1 MNNEVPRSPLVRAV
15 EEEKKNLGIPGG
27 VGVNTVQGQMKLQA
41 DSVPRKHVVMFSGGI
56 GSWAAAKRVA
66 ATYGTE
72 NLTLLFTDTM
82 MEDEDLYRFI
92 DEAAAN
98 VGGTFVRLCDGRT
111 PWEVFEDEKFI
122 GNNRVDPCSRVLKRS
137 LMDKWRD
144 ANCDPLRTTIYVGI
158 DWTEKHRLTK
168 LHSRCAPWIYEAP
181 LCAPPFR
188 LKSELLEE
196 LKSEGIRPPRLYD
209 LGFSHN
215 NCGGF
220 CCKAGH
226 AHFRLLLKTMPERY
240 AFHEAQEAALMAK
253 LGGPWGILK
262 DRRGGTAKPLTL
274 KQFRERIEQDDGDY
288 ERDDLAA
295 GCGCA
300 LN

>member
-1 MNNEVPRSPLVRAV
+1 MRDAIS
-15 EEEKKNLGIPGG
+15 K
-27 VGVNTVQGQMKLQA
+27 GQM
-41 DSVPRKHVVMFSGGI
+41 HVVMFSGGI

-66 ATYGTE
+66 AVHGTA

-82 MEDEDLYRFI
+82 MEDADLYRFI
-92 DEAAAN
+92 NEAALN

-111 PWEVFEDEKFI
+111 PWEVFNDVRFI
-122 GNNRVDPCSRVLKRS
+122 GNNRVDPCSRVLKRT
-137 LMDKWRD
+137 LLDEWRD
-144 ANCDPLRTTIYVGI
+144 TNCDPATTTVYVGI
-158 DWTEKHRLTK
+158 DWTEKHRLVK
-168 LHSRCAPWIYEAP
+168 LHKRCAPWKYEAP
-181 LCAPPFR
+181 LCEPPFR
-188 LKSELLEE
+188 LKRELMADLIA
-196 LKSEGIRPPRLYD
+196 EGISPPRLYAM
-209 LGFSHN
+209 GFAHN

-240 AFHEAQEAALMAK
+240 AFHEAQEARLMETI
-253 LGGPWGILK
+253 GTPWGILK

-274 KQFRERIEQDDGDY
+274 RQFRERIEADKDDY

-300 LN
+300 LS